1 MPPPGFSWIDRP
13 HVAALA
19 FPDAAEDLLW
29 LRRNGIEVLV
39 SLTETPAPRQW
50 VNDAGLMLVH
60 VPVLDMAAPSLR
72 QFETILDTIHRANKS
87 GLGVAIHCAAGKGR
101 TGTALAAY
109 FVGQGLSAEDAI
121 EKVRQ
126 LRQGSIETTDQIQA
140 LEEFEKKRR
149 G

>member
-19 FPDAAEDLLW
+19 FPDAADDLRW
-29 LRRNGIEVLV
+29 LRKNGIEVLI

-60 VPVLDMAAPSLR
+60 VPVLDMAAPSPR
-72 QFETILDTIHRANKS
+72 QFETILDTIRRANQS
-87 GLGVAIHCAAGKGR
+87 HLGVAVHCAAGKGR
-101 TGTALAAY
+101 TGTVLAAY
-109 FVGQGLSAEDAI
+109 FVDQGLTAEDAI

-140 LEEFEKKRR
+140 IEEFERKRK

>member
-19 FPDAAEDLLW
+19 FPDAADDLQW

-60 VPVLDMAAPSLR
+60 VPVLDMAAPSPR
-72 QFETILDTIHRANKS
+72 QFETILDTIQRANKS

-109 FVGQGLSAEDAI
+109 FVGQGLSAADAI
-121 EKVRQ
+121 EKVRG
-126 LRQGSIETTDQIQA
+126 LRQGSIETTDQVQA
-140 LEEFEKKRR
+140 VEEFERKRK

>member
-1 MPPPGFSWIDRP
+1 MPPPGFSWIDKP

-19 FPDAAEDLLW
+19 FPDSADDLRW
-29 LRRNGIEVLV
+29 LRRNGVEVLI

-50 VNDAGLMLVH
+50 VNEAGLMLVH
-60 VPVLDMAAPSLR
+60 VPVPDMGAPSHR
-72 QFETILDTIHRANKS
+72 QFETILDTIQRANQS

-109 FVGQGLSAEDAI
+109 FVGQGLSAAAAI
-121 EKVRQ
+121 EKVRD
-126 LRQGSIETTDQIQA
+126 LRQGSIETTDQA
-140 LEEFEKKRR
+140 LAVEEFERKRK